1 MTASPVDDGRYVLVD
16 GRRWRATDP
25 SIPAPFRAELVRELM
40 AARRAVGA
48 TTRSGGDASPD
59 RQRVADAK
67 VALGE
72 RGEPWW
78 EAPSVDGRRRRIE
91 ATIRALLR
99 SRRPESSICPSDVA
113 RAIGGSSW
121 RSLVPVVREVAT
133 ELVTNGTVVVTQ
145 GDRPVDVTTARGPIR
160 LRRGARLV
168 AVRE

>member
-1 MTASPVDDGRYVLVD
+1 MTSSPVDDGRYLLVD

-48 TTRSGGDASPD
+48 STRSGGDAAPD
-59 RQRVADAK
+59 RRRVGDAK

-78 EAPSVDGRRRRIE
+78 EVPTVEGRRRRIE

-99 SRRPESSICPSDVA
+99 SRNPESSICPSDVA
-113 RAIGGSSW
+113 RTIGGTTW
-121 RSLVPVVREVAT
+121 RSLVPVVREVAA
-133 ELVTNGTVVVTQ
+133 ELVANGTVVVTQ
-145 GDRPVDVTTARGPIR
+145 RDRPVDPTTARGPIR
-160 LRRGARLV
+160 LRRGAGLGER
-168 AVRE
+168 RD